1 MLLRHLHRRH
11 RLARIHHG
19 DDRDHCD
26 HRHRLTRRS
35 AGVDTV
41 QPDISVVIPAHNE
54 RSRVASTIQSIARAR
69 ISGARVEFVI
79 VDDAS
84 TDGTVANL
92 VSALPRLLDEPAID
106 IRVESLDHHS
116 GNYHARNR
124 GAEVAAAPILFMTDA
139 HVEFS
144 PGWDDLVLRRIRPN
158 RILAGT
164 TVQRDTGFRSSGCKL
179 AIPRMGT
186 IWNEQEERNAEDT
199 GEAWNRSTPLQI
211 ATCHATAL
219 ERDLFLSLGGY
230 DTGMLLY
237 GGGGPEFSVRAWTRG
252 AEIHSLPGLEVTHE
266 FKPRD
271 QFAAFLYSI
280 RHIWVHNCLRFALL
294 YRSELGCLQ
303 VLQHYSQAHPEEFQ
317 EALRLLEQSDVW
329 ERRVWLE
336 KHQRRSFDWYI
347 GYFGIHDEAGNAV
360 V

>member
-1 MLLRHLHRRH
+1 MLLRHLHCGH
-11 RLARIHHG
+11 CFAGLDDGDDCHHG
-19 DDRDHCD
+19 DYG
-26 HRHRLTRRS
+26 HRVARRA
-35 AGVDTV
+35 AGVAAV
-41 QPDISVVIPAHNE
+41 QPEISVILPAHNE
-54 RSRVASTIQSIARAR
+54 RSRLAPTIHSIARAR
-69 ISGARVEFVI
+69 TGGARVEFVI

-106 IRVESLDHHS
+106 IRVESLEQHS

-124 GAEVAAAPILFMTDA
+124 GAQVAAAPVLFMTDA

-144 PGWDDLVLRRIRPN
+144 RGWDDLVLRRIRPN

-164 TVQRDTGFRSSGCKL
+164 TVQRGTAFRSAGCKL

-186 IWNEQEERNAEDT
+186 VWDEQAAPEQT
-199 GEAWNRSTPLQI
+199 RSRPVQI
-211 ATCHATAL
+211 ATCHATVL
-219 ERDLFLSLGGY
+219 HRELFLSLGGY
-230 DTGMLLY
+230 DTGMFLY
-237 GGGGPEFSVRAWTRG
+237 GGGEPEFSVRAWTRG
-252 AEIHSLPGLEVTHE
+252 VEIHSLPELEVTHE

-271 QFAAFLYSI
+271 QFSAFLYSI

-303 VLQHYSQAHPEEFQ
+303 VLEHYSKAYPEEFQ
-317 EALRLLEQSDVW
+317 EALKLINESDVW
-329 ERRVWLE
+329 ERRAWLE
-336 KHQRRSFDWYI
+336 ERQRRDFDWFV
-347 GYFGIHDEAGNAV
+347 GHFGIHDEAGNTV

>member
-1 MLLRHLHRRH
+1 
-11 RLARIHHG
+11 
-19 DDRDHCD
+19 
-26 HRHRLTRRS
+26 
-35 AGVDTV
+35 V

-54 RSRVASTIQSIARAR
+54 RSRIASTIHNIARAR
-69 ISGARVEFVI
+69 TSGARVEFVV

-84 TDGTVANL
+84 TDGTIANL
-92 VSALPRLLDEPAID
+92 VSALPRLLDEPEID
-106 IRVESLDHHS
+106 IRVESLDHQS

-144 PGWDDLVLRRIRPN
+144 PGWDDLVLRHIRPN

-164 TVQRDTGFRSSGCKL
+164 TVQRGTGFRSSGCKL

-186 IWNEQEERNAEDT
+186 IWNEPDERTAEDT
-199 GEAWNRSTPLQI
+199 GPASSRSTPLQI
-211 ATCHATAL
+211 ANCHATVID
-219 ERDLFLSLGGY
+219 RNLFLSLGGY

-237 GGGGPEFSVRAWTRG
+237 GGGVPEFSVRAWTRG
-252 AEIHSLPGLEVTHE
+252 AEIYSVPGLEVTHE
-266 FKPRD
+266 FKSRD

-280 RHIWVHNCLRFALL
+280 RHFWVHNCLRFALL

-329 ERRVWLE
+329 ERRAWLE
-336 KHQRRSFDWYI
+336 KHQRRSFDWFI
-347 GYFGIHDEAGNAV
+347 GHFGIRDEAGHAV